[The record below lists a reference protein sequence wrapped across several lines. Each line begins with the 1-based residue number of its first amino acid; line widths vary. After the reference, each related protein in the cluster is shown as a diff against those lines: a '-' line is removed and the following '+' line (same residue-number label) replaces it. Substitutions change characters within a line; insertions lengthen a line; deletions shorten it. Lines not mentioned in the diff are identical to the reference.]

1 MGEFA
6 TTPGR
11 AARVAAV
18 ALAALL
24 CWPGGAWA
32 GPLLSPQ
39 PLSAHPGDSFT
50 LTLSDD
56 FVTGNDI
63 GAFDLQLGFDQTLL
77 VLTGV
82 VNAAGLNQAPAWLP
96 VFNHSTGLVS
106 VATSCDFSIPA
117 CSEVPGGTGVA
128 LLDFTFEVLPGAA
141 AGPTT
146 ITAQTQP
153 DAAGVEGEYQLAPVN
168 ATVTIQAR
176 EVPPPVPAPGASALL
191 LPGLALAG
199 IIARRRRRHSA

>member
-11 AARVAAV
+11 ASRIAAV
-18 ALAALL
+18 AAAGLL

-39 PLSAHPGDSFT
+39 PLSAYPGDSFT

-56 FVTGNDI
+56 FAAENGI
-63 GAFDLQLGFDQTLL
+63 GAFDLQLNFDQSLL

-82 VNAAGLNQAPAWLP
+82 VNAAGLNQAPAWVP
-96 VFNHSTGLVS
+96 VFNQSTGLVS
-106 VATSCDFSIPA
+106 VAASCDFSIPA

-128 LLDFTFEVLPGAA
+128 LLDFTFDVLPGAA

-146 ITAQTQP
+146 ITAQTQA

-191 LPGLALAG
+191 PALLALAG
-199 IIARRRRRHSA
+199 MLAFRRRRPA